1 MKKDPGQKVVHFV
14 GRELADLHVD
24 AIYLG
29 GTAKHFGASPL
40 SKLIGVGTSGGF
52 RSIVGG
58 NPRRVTMCALVTSGI
73 NPDWPDNLDV
83 ERGVFTY
90 YGDNR
95 KAGTH
100 DMHDTKLKGNGILRD
115 SFSNLHLC
123 LREHIPVFLVFEKVG
138 RQGYDYKFLGLA
150 VPGAN
155 GLGPSDDLVAIW
167 KSNKKNQ
174 RFLNYRSRFTI
185 LNCPTVS
192 KAWIHEIKQTG
203 EILGPNC
210 PQIWKDF
217 VKSGHA
223 PALMAPKSKQVRT
236 KEDQLPESKS
246 EWEVLNTLVA
256 HYKAHPDR
264 EYAFERCA
272 IEVCKLS
279 DPKIIDLELTPPTR
293 DGGRDGIG
301 VYRLGT
307 DFSYIKVE
315 FSMEA
320 KCYDPQNSNG
330 VQLTSRLISRL
341 RHRQFGY
348 FVTTSFVGTQAYN
361 EIVDDNHP
369 VVIFSGRDIAR
380 ILIEQGYNSE
390 TKVLAWLTRLDLDV
404 VRNRYKI

>member
-1 MKKDPGQKVVHFV
+1 MKKFEGNKIRFADSPS
-14 GRELADLHVD
+14 ADLHVD

-29 GTAKHFGASPL
+29 GTAKNLGASPL
-40 SKLIGVGTSGGF
+40 SKLVGVGASGGF
-52 RSIVGG
+52 RPIVGG
-58 NPRRVTMCALVTSGI
+58 KPRRVTLCALVTSGED
-73 NPDWPDNLDV
+73 PDWPDNLDT

-95 KAGTH
+95 EAGKK
-100 DMHDTKLKGNGILRD
+100 DMHDTKLKGNVILRD
-115 SFSNLHLC
+115 SFMNLHLG
-123 LREHIPVFLVFEKVG
+123 LRELIPVFLVFGKIG
-138 RQGYDYKFLGLA
+138 RKGYDYQFKGLA

-155 GLGPSDDLVAIW
+155 GLGPSEDLVAIW
-167 KSNKKNQ
+167 KSGDKNN

-192 KAWIHEIKQTG
+192 KAWISEIKQTG
-203 EILGPNC
+203 ETLGLNC

-217 VKSGHA
+217 VKFGHA
-223 PALMAPKSKQVRT
+223 PALVAPRSKQVRS
-236 KEDQLPESKS
+236 KEDQLPESES
-246 EWEVLNTLVA
+246 EWDVLNTLVKY
-256 HYKAHPDR
+256 YKAHPER

-320 KCYDPQNSNG
+320 KCYDSQNSNG
-330 VQLTSRLISRL
+330 VHLTSRLISRL
-341 RHRQFGY
+341 KHRQFGY
-348 FVTTSFVGTQAYN
+348 FVTTSFVGTQAYK
-361 EIVDDNHP
+361 EIIEDNHP
-369 VVIFSGRDIAR
+369 VIIFAGRDIAR
-380 ILIEQGYNSE
+380 ILIEHGYNSE
-390 TKVLAWLTRLDLDV
+390 TKVSAWLERIH
-404 VRNRYKI
+404 R